1 MQFKDM
7 SKEELCSLKNDL
19 QKQYDEFKSR
29 GLSLDMS
36 RGKPSPE
43 QLDLSTGLCDCVDYE
58 TYSKNGGIDCRNYGC
73 IDGLPEVRQM
83 FADILGVSADSVIL
97 GGNSSLNVMFDCISQ
112 GYTHGFGDTPW
123 CKQDKIKFLCPS
135 PGYDRHF
142 CVTEYFGFELITVK
156 MTENGPDMDAVEEL
170 VKDPAVKGIWCV
182 PKYSNP
188 TGITYSDETVRR
200 FAALRPAAK
209 DFRIFWDNAYAVHD
223 LYEDKKDTLLN
234 LADECK
240 KAGNEDIYF
249 MFASTSKIAYP
260 GSGVSAV
267 ACSEGNKK
275 ILLSRLKYQTIGPD
289 KMNQLGHLCFFKNT
303 QGILDHMKLHASKL
317 RPRFETVLSRLKND
331 LGEDGIITWTEPVGG
346 YFVSVDLT
354 YGCAK
359 EVVELCEQAGVK
371 LTGAGATFP
380 YGKDPENKNIRLSPS
395 FPPVEEL
402 DLAMRL
408 FTLCCKLASAEK
420 LIQSK

>member
-1 MQFKDM
+1 MTN
-7 SKEELCSLKNDL
+7 SKAGVFPSICREASLL
-19 QKQYDEFKSR
+19 
-29 GLSLDMS
+29 
-36 RGKPSPE
+36 PE

-123 CKQDKIKFLCPS
+123 CKQGKNQIPLS
-135 PGYDRHF
+135 LPGYDRHF

-170 VKDPAVKGIWCV
+170 VKGPAVKGIWCV

-200 FAALRPAAK
+200 FAALRPPQRTSEFSGTTPMPFTTFTRTK
-209 DFRIFWDNAYAVHD
+209 RHPFEPCRRMQ
-223 LYEDKKDTLLN
+223 
-234 LADECK
+234 

-317 RPRFETVLSRLKND
+317 RPRFETVLSALKTTS
-331 LGEDGIITWTEPVGG
+331 ERTE
-346 YFVSVDLT
+346 S
-354 YGCAK
+354 
-359 EVVELCEQAGVK
+359 
-371 LTGAGATFP
+371 
-380 YGKDPENKNIRLSPS
+380 SPGPS
-395 FPPVEEL
+395 L
-402 DLAMRL
+402 WADISS
-408 FTLCCKLASAEK
+408 AS
-420 LIQSK
+420 I

>member
-1 MQFKDM
+1 MSYKDL
-7 SKEELCSLKNDL
+7 SKDQLESLKQDL
-19 QKQYDEFKSR
+19 EKQYDEFKSR
-29 GLSLDMS
+29 NLKLDMS
-36 RGKPSPE
+36 RGKPSCE

-83 FADILGVSADSVIL
+83 FADMLGVSADDVIL

-112 GYTHGFGDTPW
+112 GYTHGFSDIPW
-123 CKQDKIKFLCPS
+123 CKQDNIKFLCPS

-156 MTENGPDMDAVEEL
+156 MTETGPDMDQIEQL
-170 VKDPAVKGIWCV
+170 VKDPSVKGIWCV

-200 FAALRPAAK
+200 FAALKPAAK

-223 LYEDKKDTLLN
+223 LYDDRKDTLLN
-234 LADECK
+234 LAEECK
-240 KAGNEDIYF
+240 KNGNEDIYL

-267 ACSEGNKK
+267 ACSPNNKK

-303 QGILDHMKLHASKL
+303 QGILNHMKLHASKL
-317 RPRFETVLSRLKND
+317 RPRFEVVLNHLKND
-331 LGEDGIITWTEPVGG
+331 LDEDIVSYTAPNGG
-346 YFVSVDLT
+346 YFVSVDLN

-359 EVVELCEQAGVK
+359 EVVALCEQAGVK
-371 LTGAGATFP
+371 LTDAGATYP

-402 DLAMRL
+402 DLAMQL
-408 FTLCCKLASAEK
+408 FTLCSKLATVNK
-420 LIQSK
+420 LLEA